1 MRNSKSSLWSGAT
14 ALLVLVVVVVMSAGT
29 ALAQTPQTIIIDGVN
44 DFLPVNVADVDTAD
58 TQFTEIDLSY
68 VHLTNDAVNFY
79 VGLQTG
85 PGAFGSGQIG
95 MAIDLG
101 TADGGTID
109 PWGRALEWSLAAN
122 KPDFMF
128 YVNIDNNWQASYQWD
143 GAAWVNLAQGP
154 GALGMA
160 TGTEFRELAIML
172 GTLGVSPGSAM
183 NFEVWTTQDSPT
195 KGPLDA
201 AANDA
206 SQLSTPTFTLW
217 DTASPIPM
225 MTYLPY
231 VVQAA
236 ADPDPP
242 LLLSVVPAAYPID
255 SFFDVSFN
263 EPVDPVTGGN
273 AANYSL
279 TGAVV
284 LAAVP
289 DGSDPSVV
297 HLQLAAAPAASASL
311 LTATVTGVQDP
322 AGNTIVADGV
332 GNTYC
337 FGLKT
342 VVFRG
347 KMSQL
352 LANTVELPPYSFSIE
367 GGKAPLTFDLCDTGL
382 MTDTLVDDIWEWTT
396 TMPYAGDCGAGT
408 ASENFEWKFNFQC
421 GTWEPLAGNRV
432 HTLDLANG
440 AVDTLEFW
448 WNDEDPTQFIAHAI
462 DVEFFVDMSMS
473 AYTATDTV
481 GLNGN
486 VPPLAFTVPSAL
498 NLVDDGTG
506 NDAVAGDL
514 IFSTLVTFP
523 AGAKKDVAY
532 KFLLNSEYE
541 CSGQSDRSLFLNDE
555 LFDTVGGA
563 LGPLTLPV
571 VKYDFCNTIWRSV
584 EAIFSVDFNN
594 TAWENL
600 RPGDVIAVN
609 GTPNG
614 ALPTFDWTVPSLSEM
629 KDDGV
634 APDAVAGDKIFT
646 MSVVFPDSNAQHIDY
661 KYLHNDVYECLAVGN
676 RGFALDPD
684 NFDAVGNPQILAL
697 DVFQVCG
704 ASGVPTPVAGTMIL
718 SQNHPNPFNP
728 STKIHFDVSR
738 SGDGALAVFNVR
750 GEMVRTLKSGHF
762 DVGPGVI
769 VWDGR
774 NDAGRV
780 VGSGV
785 YFYRL
790 NVGQDSL
797 TRRMVLLK

>member
-1 MRNSKSSLWSGAT
+1 MLNSKRKVWRGAM
-14 ALLVLVVVVVMSAGT
+14 ALVILVLAAGT

-79 VGLQTG
+79 VGVQTG
-85 PGAFGSGQIG
+85 PGAFGSAQMG

-101 TADGGTID
+101 TAAGGTTD
-109 PWGRALEWSLAAN
+109 PWGRAIEWSLATN

-128 YVNIDNNWQASYQWD
+128 YVNMDNNWQASYQWD
-143 GAAWVNLAQGP
+143 GAAWVNLAAGP

-172 GTLGVSPGSAM
+172 GTLGVAPGGTI
-183 NFEVWTTQDSPT
+183 NYEVWTTQDSPT

-201 AANDA
+201 AANDG
-206 SQLSTPTFTLW
+206 SQLSAPGFTLW
-217 DTASPIPM
+217 DTTSPIPM
-225 MTYLPY
+225 LTYLPY

-242 LLLSVVPAAYPID
+242 LVLNVQPAAYPI
-255 SFFDVSFN
+255 STFFDIFFN
-263 EPVDPVTGGN
+263 EPVDPVTAGN

-279 TGAVV
+279 TGTTV

-289 DGSDPSVV
+289 DGSDPSIV

-311 LTATVTGVQDP
+311 YTATVTGVQDP

-332 GNTYC
+332 GNANC

-347 KMSQL
+347 KMGQL
-352 LANTVELPPYSFSIE
+352 LAGTAEVPPYSFSVE
-367 GGKAPLTFDLCDTGL
+367 GAKAPLTFDPLCDTGL
-382 MTDTLVDDIWEWTT
+382 MVDTLVDDIWEYTT
-396 TMPYAGDCGAGT
+396 VMSYAGDCGAGT
-408 ASENFEWKFNFQC
+408 ASETFEWKFNFQC
-421 GTWEPLAGNRV
+421 ATYEGLAGNRT
-432 HTLDLANG
+432 HTLDIANG
-440 AVDTLEFW
+440 ATDVLEFW
-448 WNDEDPTQFIAHAI
+448 WNDEDPTQFTIQDI

-473 AYTATDTV
+473 AYAMGDTV

-486 VPPLAFTVPSAL
+486 VAPLAFNVPSDIE
-498 NLVDDGTG
+498 LVDDGTG
-506 NDAVAGDL
+506 SDLVAGDL
-514 IFSTLVTFP
+514 IYSTLVTFP
-523 AGAKKDVAY
+523 AGSKKDVAY

-541 CSGQSDRSLFLNDE
+541 CLGQSDRSLFLNDE

-563 LGPLTLPV
+563 LGALTLPV

-584 EAIFSVDFNN
+584 EAVFSVDFNN

-600 RPGDVIAVN
+600 QPGDIVGVN

-614 ALPTFDWTVPSLSEM
+614 AAPTFDWSVPSLSEM

-646 MSVVFPDSNAQHIDY
+646 MSVVFPDSSSQQIQY
-661 KYLHNDVYECLAVGN
+661 KYLHNDNYECLAVGN
-676 RGFALDPD
+676 RSFSLDPD
-684 NFDAVGNPQILAL
+684 NFDAVGNPQILDL

-704 ASGVPTPVAGTMIL
+704 ASGVPVPVTGAMVL

-738 SGDGALAVFNVR
+738 AGEGALAVFNVR
-750 GEMVRTLKSGHF
+750 GEMVRSLKSGHF

-769 VWDGR
+769 IWDGR
-774 NDAGRV
+774 SDAGRV